1 LSELSI
7 VQSRDEMV
15 FISNIS
21 VRTFENSLSST
32 VQFILDCT
40 LTSRR
45 FSRGTLSD
53 EKYQDLIIG
62 KLEFVEVDLHTLQ
75 GLFRE
80 FEQGKGRIKI
90 NLLMNEQ

>member
-1 LSELSI
+1 MI
-7 VQSRDEMV
+7 

-21 VRTFENSLSST
+21 VRTFENNQTSV

-45 FSRGTLSD
+45 LFPGEQKVPRET
-53 EKYQDLIIG
+53 IIG

-75 GLFRE
+75 GIFRE
-80 FEQGKGRIKI
+80 FEQGSGKIKI
-90 NLLMNEQ
+90 NLYLNGD